1 MVDIQLHTK
10 PACRQ
15 RGARG
20 FFNSLKVS
28 GLRGSRSAAIQPEPR
43 PSNRNHGHPA
53 EPWPSHRNRDI
64 PAEPSRP
71 LRPHL
76 RLELV
81 PRVAGDADLAADLRH
96 GHPGSEHRLYAV
108 RIVTDHLH
116 LHVAARPPSQPH
128 SLGPLQCQ
136 RLLRAHRNQITFD
149 LSHETE
155 CET

>member
-15 RGARG
+15 KGARG
-20 FFNSLKVS
+20 FFNSLTVS
-28 GLRGSRSAAIQPEPR
+28 GLRGSRSAAILP
-43 PSNRNHGHPA
+43 NHGHPA
-53 EPWPSHRNRDI
+53 EPRPSHRNRDI
-64 PAEPSRP
+64 PAEPRCP
-71 LRPHL
+71 LRPYL

-96 GHPGSEHRLYAV
+96 GHPGGEHGLDAV

-128 SLGPLQCQ
+128 SLGPLQSQ
-136 RLLRAHRNQITFD
+136 GLLRAHRNQITLD

>member
-1 MVDIQLHTK
+1 MVDIQPHTK

-15 RGARG
+15 KGARG
-20 FFNSLKVS
+20 FFNLLTISALQGSL
-28 GLRGSRSAAIQPEPR
+28 SAAIP
-43 PSNRNHGHPA
+43 PSPA
-53 EPWPSHRNRDI
+53 RHL
-64 PAEPSRP
+64 RP
-71 LRPHL
+71 LL

-96 GHPGSEHRLYAV
+96 GHPGSEHRLDAV

-128 SLGPLQCQ
+128 SLGPLQSQ
-136 RLLRAHRNQITFD
+136 GLLRAHRNQITFD

-155 CET
+155 CEA

>member
-1 MVDIQLHTK
+1 MADIQLHTK

-20 FFNSLKVS
+20 FFNSLTVS
-28 GLRGSRSAAIQPEPR
+28 GLRGSRSAGRSTETR
-43 PSNRNHGHPA
+43 
-53 EPWPSHRNRDI
+53 PSHRNPAI
-64 PAEPSRP
+64 PPSPARH
-71 LRPHL
+71 LRPYL

-96 GHPGSEHRLYAV
+96 GHPGGEHGLYAV

-128 SLGPLQCQ
+128 SLGPLQSQ